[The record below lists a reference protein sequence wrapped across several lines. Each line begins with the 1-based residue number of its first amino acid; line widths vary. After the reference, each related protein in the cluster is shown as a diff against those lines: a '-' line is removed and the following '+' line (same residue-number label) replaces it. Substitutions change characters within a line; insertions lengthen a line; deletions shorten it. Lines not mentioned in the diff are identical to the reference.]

1 MTIPLEDFEKLDLRV
16 GTVQAVREHPDADRL
31 YVLEVD
37 LGEREH
43 RPLVAGLVEDY
54 DPEDLEGRQVVVV
67 TNLEPATIRGERSEG
82 MVLAADGDRRLALL
96 APDAPVPNGTV
107 VR

>member
-1 MTIPLEDFEKLDLRV
+1 MSIDMDDFQKTEMRV
-16 GTVQAVREHPDADRL
+16 GTVQSTRDHPNADRL
-31 YVLEVD
+31 YLLEVD

-43 RPLVAGLVEDY
+43 RQLVAGLKEDY
-54 DPEDLEGRQVVVV
+54 EIDELEGRQVVVV

-82 MVLAADGDRRLALL
+82 MVLAADGDRRIALL
-96 APDAPVPNGTV
+96 SPDASVPNGTV